1 MSNGGAVS
9 GVWRRGGGVSGSST
23 SNAPTRHHHAP
34 SNSRASGR
42 TGAATAR
49 ASGAARGA
57 YSASHQAISNQGF
70 TTARASIG
78 RRLDPM
84 ELLQSPSRGLNGQ
97 ADGVE
102 SLQDSSTQ
110 ENFYDWI
117 RAKIGHFET
126 TWDVGT
132 SFSRNSKPT
141 HLSPKAQQ
149 ELAIILLDLRKLREG
164 LTCLRRDD
172 AFALKVYETS
182 VLLSLRGSNWSVVGT
197 CLPSLVSMLSQPQHQ
212 PKLTSPDSLP
222 LSTLSLS
229 ETPPPPPP
237 SISTPLPL
245 LLFPTLKRYYTSLH
259 LLFLLSSTKT
269 SPTNPSLASQSVSDG
284 KTAPD
289 LPTFWA
295 TWEGLEP
302 QVRRSPWV
310 QSVRQLSSLLLRGD
324 YIRFERIL
332 SSSVQAPSKYPSTTV
347 WDPLQLVLIERFVP
361 FVRTKAWERMSKSY
375 KLKSDLEDW
384 GWLSKVLLFDL
395 EGGEGRQ
402 DGKERCRKWVEE
414 FVRGRS

>member
-1 MSNGGAVS
+1 MSNGGAVP

-57 YSASHQAISNQGF
+57 YSASHQAISSQGF

-78 RRLDPM
+78 RKLDPM

-126 TWDVGT
+126 TWDAGT

-172 AFALKVYETS
+172 AFALKGMFPIDKFDQETLPLRFNFRCLS
-182 VLLSLRGSNWSVVGT
+182 VRNLGPP
-197 CLPSLVSMLSQPQHQ
+197 LPSRIQLVRRRH
-212 PKLTSPDSLP
+212 
-222 LSTLSLS
+222 
-229 ETPPPPPP
+229 
-237 SISTPLPL
+237 I
-245 LLFPTLKRYYTSLH
+245 YYTSLH

>member
-1 MSNGGAVS
+1 MSNGGAVP
-9 GVWRRGGGVSGSST
+9 GVWRRAGGVTGSST
-23 SNAPTRHHHAP
+23 SNAPTHHHPAP
-34 SNSRASGR
+34 SHGRGSGR
-42 TGAATAR
+42 GGAATAR

-57 YSASHQAISNQGF
+57 YSASISSQGF

-78 RRLDPM
+78 RKVDPM

-102 SLQDSSTQ
+102 SLQDPSTQ

-117 RAKIGHFET
+117 RAKIGKFDT
-126 TWDVGT
+126 TWDAGT
-132 SFSRNSKPT
+132 SSSGNSKPP

-149 ELAIILLDLRKLREG
+149 ELGIILLDLRKLREG
-164 LTCLRRDD
+164 LTCLRRND
-172 AFALKVYETS
+172 AFALKGMFPIDKFDLGTLPLRFHFRFLS
-182 VLLSLRGSNWSVVGT
+182 VRNLGPP
-197 CLPSLVSMLSQPQHQ
+197 LPSRIQLVRRRH
-212 PKLTSPDSLP
+212 
-222 LSTLSLS
+222 
-229 ETPPPPPP
+229 
-237 SISTPLPL
+237 I
-245 LLFPTLKRYYTSLH
+245 YYTSLH

-284 KTAPD
+284 RTAPD
-289 LPTFWA
+289 HLTFWT
-295 TWEGLEP
+295 TWQSLEP

-310 QSVRQLSSLLLRGD
+310 QGVRQLSGLLLRGD
-324 YIRFERIL
+324 YIGFGRIL
-332 SSSVQAPSKYPSTTV
+332 SSSIQGPSEHPSKTV

-395 EGGEGRQ
+395 EGAEGGQ
-402 DGKERCRKWVEE
+402 DGKEWCRKWVED
-414 FVRGRS
+414 FTRG